1 LECRQACNFKVRF
14 KNIKCFFAHLHE
26 NPKTITFA
34 YILFGD
40 AKAFAQKEDFGV
52 AMMCLA
58 FASPTRVQNPRWV
71 GALVK
76 FRIRSL
82 KT

>member
-1 LECRQACNFKVRF
+1 LE
-14 KNIKCFFAHLHE
+14 
-26 NPKTITFA
+26 
-34 YILFGD
+34 D

-58 FASPTRVQNPRWV
+58 FVNPMWVLNPRRA

-76 FRIRSL
+76 FRIRSI